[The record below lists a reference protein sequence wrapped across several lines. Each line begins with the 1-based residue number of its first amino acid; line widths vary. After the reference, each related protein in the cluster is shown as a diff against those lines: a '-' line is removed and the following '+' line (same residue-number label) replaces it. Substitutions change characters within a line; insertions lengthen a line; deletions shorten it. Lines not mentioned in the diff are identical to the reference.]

1 MGKPKSQKQKQTIST
16 DSLNLLK
23 QTQIKQRNETQSLQ
37 KKVIQLTEVNSKL
50 VAKISVFEK
59 QNEIMANQ
67 LKEVCTIQQSIAQ
80 QIVIFAETISDIKS
94 ELGYDVAQYSFFN
107 ADDPWN

>member
-1 MGKPKSQKQKQTIST
+1 
-16 DSLNLLK
+16 
-23 QTQIKQRNETQSLQ
+23 
-37 KKVIQLTEVNSKL
+37 
-50 VAKISVFEK
+50 
-59 QNEIMANQ
+59 MANQ